1 LTELAVKSFG
11 KLDGIVINH
20 GILIPR
26 RFADCS
32 IEEWKS
38 TYDINVFS
46 GIALAKAAL
55 KDLQQSKGCILWV
68 SSGAATKAYA
78 AWDSY
83 GSSKAAVNSIIGHIA
98 VENPEI
104 TSVAIAPGRVNTDMQ
119 GIIRSEGKDTMDK
132 AAHEN
137 FTEAYETGIL
147 LKPEQPAYVLAKFV
161 ANPLKNLS
169 GKFFKYVSHFY
180 YGFDNTDKLIA
191 GTHLRYLR
199 TRNDCFGETAY

>member
-1 LTELAVKSFG
+1 MTDLAVKSFG

-32 IEEWKS
+32 VEEWKQV
-38 TYDINVFS
+38 YDINVFS

-55 KDLQQSKGCILWV
+55 KELRQSKGCILWV
-68 SSGAATKAYA
+68 SSGAATKAYG
-78 AWDSY
+78 AWGSY

-98 VENPEI
+98 AEDPEI
-104 TSVAIAPGRVNTDMQ
+104 TSVGIAPGRVDTDMQ
-119 GIIRSEGKDTMDK
+119 GVIRTDGKDTMDK

-161 ANPLKNLS
+161 ANPLKELS
-169 GKFFKYVSHFY
+169 GKFFKYVPHIHDGY
-180 YGFDNTDKLIA
+180 NDTDLLLA
-191 GTHLRYLR
+191 GTHLRFPR
-199 TRNDCFGETAY
+199 TRNNRRE